1 MISGINH
8 LTIAVKDLERSFIFY
23 RDVLGFAPLMR
34 HSKGAYFL
42 AGESWFCLDLDA
54 QIRTTASPEYTH
66 FAFSVSQSNFVTLA
80 DRIQSSGAT
89 IWRDNK
95 SEGDSLYF
103 LDPDHH
109 KLEIHVGD
117 WKSRIKSA
125 REKPWNDSVQF
136 FEAALRTIESPGLLM
151 YSPSHYVEKRDGLIF
166 QVMEKYSFATLIT
179 QSSEGS
185 MVSHLPLLLEFN
197 NGVPKLVGHC
207 AKANLQWKHFAEG
220 RPVTIVFQGPHSYIS
235 PAWYQPK
242 PDNVPTWNYV
252 AVHVEGKAEVQ
263 SNPQDAYAALKKLV
277 VHFEDEYQTGWL
289 LPEKPSEELKR
300 LVSGIVAFEFRI
312 EKIQAKF
319 KLSQKQN
326 PVDRDNVMT
335 QLQKMGSEQNGIAD
349 FMNKVMDSKL

>member
-8 LTIAVKDLERSFIFY
+8 LTIAVKDLERSFTFY
-23 RDVLGFAPLMR
+23 RDVLGFTPLMR

-42 AGESWFCLDLDA
+42 AGESWFCLDLDS
-54 QIRTTASPEYTH
+54 QTRTAALPEYTH
-66 FAFSVSQSNFVTLA
+66 FAFSISQPNFVILA
-80 DRIQSSGAT
+80 DRIRSSGAK

-125 REKPWNDSVQF
+125 KEKPWNDSVHF
-136 FEAALRTIESPGLLM
+136 FEAALRMTESPDLSM

-166 QVMEKYSFATLIT
+166 QVMEKYNFATLIT
-179 QSSEGS
+179 QSPDGS

-197 NGVPKLVGHC
+197 EGVPKLVGHC
-207 AKANLQWKHFAEG
+207 AKGNLQWKHLEEG

-252 AVHVEGKAEVQ
+252 AVHVEGKAKVQ
-263 SNPQDAYAALKKLV
+263 SNPRDAYTALKKLV
-277 VHFEDEYQTGWL
+277 GHFEDEYQTGWL
-289 LPEKPSEELKR
+289 LPEKPNEELKN
-300 LVSGIVAFEFRI
+300 LVNGIVAFEIRI

-326 PVDRDNVMT
+326 RVDRDNVVA
-335 QLQKMGSEQNGIAD
+335 QLSKMGPEQKGVAE
-349 FMNKVMDSKL
+349 FMSKVLDTNS